1 MAKKFI
7 LNLIVKALSLPF
19 IAMSRS
25 AESINLW
32 DVREDVGRCL
42 QVIDTYV
49 GLIPNRFI
57 GALVAAEDH
66 RSPIHPGV
74 DPIAMIRAG
83 LVRFRCKQIEGAS
96 TIEQQLVRTVTGRYE
111 RSVFR
116 KIREQA
122 IAIAVS
128 RRRGKRQIANAY
140 LAVAYYGSGYIG
152 IAGLKKCCGG
162 ELDCANP
169 RAILGAIARL
179 KYPKPLNP
187 GQRWRQKIDR
197 RIQYIAERMPEA
209 ANKPFQPIL
218 ASGLRPL
225 ARPAER

>member
-1 MAKKFI
+1 M
-7 LNLIVKALSLPF
+7 
-19 IAMSRS
+19 
-25 AESINLW
+25 NLW
-32 DVREDVGRCL
+32 NVREDVGRCL
-42 QVIDTYV
+42 KVIDTYV

-83 LVRFRCKQIEGAS
+83 FVRFKCNQIEGAS

-122 IAIAVS
+122 IAISVC
-128 RRRGKRQIANAY
+128 RRRSKRQSKRQIANAY
-140 LAVAYYGSGYIG
+140 LAVAYYGSGYVG
-152 IAGLKKCCGG
+152 LAGLKKCCGG
-162 ELDCANP
+162 ELDCADS
-169 RAILGAIARL
+169 RAILSAIARL
-179 KYPKPLNP
+179 KYPKPLLP

-197 RIQYIAERMPEA
+197 RVQYIAERMPEA
-209 ANKPFQPIL
+209 ANKPFQLIL
-218 ASGLRPL
+218 ASELRLL